1 MKKQILKMAM
11 LMLLPV
17 AVAAQE
23 QQAPSDQPLQLS
35 LKEAVDHA
43 VKYSKQ
49 LQTSQKDVEIY
60 REQIRET
67 ASACWPQLSA
77 KLGYTTYFGKSLNMG
92 GMEIKM
98 EDASDIVA
106 TASWTLNAQ
115 SIVGIQVS
123 KLAAKLT
130 EQQSISTELTVKENV
145 VNTYYAILV
154 YEENIK
160 ILKRNL
166 ENMTEIQNHT
176 QNQYEAG
183 VCEAT
188 DVDQI
193 RISVGSIKNSLL
205 ATERTCEVTRQ
216 LLALQ
221 LGLPTG
227 QRIAVSSNLDE
238 LLGQGTLVASADSAS
253 FRLEENVDYKTM
265 ELSRQVGEK
274 TLSMRKWAYAPTL
287 TAAYQYTHNFTG
299 GFMSFDHVGTL
310 TLNIPI
316 FQGFKRDSQIKQAKL
331 DLAKTETNMSLL
343 QDQLLQQDMQY
354 RFELNSAYETYL
366 LQKENVEVARRVF
379 DNYKHKYDQGAVSS
393 MDLTQANTNYLTAE
407 SNLASASLQV
417 LMAKTTLDKLYNA
430 L

>member
-60 REQIRET
+60 KEQIRET

-183 VCEAT
+183 VCVAT
-188 DVDQI
+188 DV
-193 RISVGSIKNSLL
+193 
-205 ATERTCEVTRQ
+205 A
-216 LLALQ
+216 
-221 LGLPTG
+221 
-227 QRIAVSSNLDE
+227 
-238 LLGQGTLVASADSAS
+238 
-253 FRLEENVDYKTM
+253 
-265 ELSRQVGEK
+265 
-274 TLSMRKWAYAPTL
+274 
-287 TAAYQYTHNFTG
+287 
-299 GFMSFDHVGTL
+299 
-310 TLNIPI
+310 
-316 FQGFKRDSQIKQAKL
+316 
-331 DLAKTETNMSLL
+331 
-343 QDQLLQQDMQY
+343 
-354 RFELNSAYETYL
+354 
-366 LQKENVEVARRVF
+366 
-379 DNYKHKYDQGAVSS
+379 
-393 MDLTQANTNYLTAE
+393 
-407 SNLASASLQV
+407 
-417 LMAKTTLDKLYNA
+417 
-430 L
+430 

>member
-1 MKKQILKMAM
+1 M
-11 LMLLPV
+11 
-17 AVAAQE
+17 
-23 QQAPSDQPLQLS
+23 
-35 LKEAVDHA
+35 
-43 VKYSKQ
+43 
-49 LQTSQKDVEIY
+49 
-60 REQIRET
+60 
-67 ASACWPQLSA
+67 
-77 KLGYTTYFGKSLNMG
+77 
-92 GMEIKM
+92 
-98 EDASDIVA
+98 
-106 TASWTLNAQ
+106 
-115 SIVGIQVS
+115 
-123 KLAAKLT
+123 
-130 EQQSISTELTVKENV
+130 
-145 VNTYYAILV
+145 
-154 YEENIK
+154 
-160 ILKRNL
+160 
-166 ENMTEIQNHT
+166 
-176 QNQYEAG
+176 
-183 VCEAT
+183 
-188 DVDQI
+188 
-193 RISVGSIKNSLL
+193 
-205 ATERTCEVTRQ
+205 
-216 LLALQ
+216 
-221 LGLPTG
+221 
-227 QRIAVSSNLDE
+227 
-238 LLGQGTLVASADSAS
+238 ASADSAS

-366 LQKENVEVARRVF
+366 LQKENVEVAKRVF